1 MVTLLLALIYL
12 AFISLGLPDSLLGSA
27 WPQMHLDLGAQ
38 LSMEG
43 IISMLISCGTVISS
57 LFSEKIIY
65 KFGTGMISAVSTLLT
80 AVALFGFSVSGN
92 FYMLCFLAIPY
103 GLGAGAIDA
112 ALNNYVALHFASR
125 HMSWLHCFWGIG
137 AAVGPYVMGVA
148 MSLGKGWRGGYL
160 AISVIQLVLTIVLFA
175 ALPLWKIN
183 QEKNEESITEKKE
196 PKKLKEIFK
205 IKGVAF
211 VLIAFFC
218 YCAVEQTTGLWTSS
232 YFVINRGL
240 SNHTAASFVGLF
252 YIGITGGRFLS
263 GFIADKFGDK
273 KMIRLGICGIL
284 IGVVF
289 LLIPAN
295 QLFSS
300 YKMLKEIFPLIGLG
314 FVGFGCAP
322 IYPSVIHAT
331 PDNFGKENSQAII
344 GIQMAFAYMGVIIMP
359 ALFGII
365 SQYIT
370 IALFPIYI
378 MLITLVM
385 FIMSEK
391 MNKLKSKI

>member
-218 YCAVEQTTGLWTSS
+218 YCAVEQTTGLWASS

-263 GFIADKFGDK
+263 SFIADKFGDK

>member
-218 YCAVEQTTGLWTSS
+218 YCAVEQTTGLWASS

-370 IALFPIYI
+370 IAIFPIYI

>member
-175 ALPLWKIN
+175 ALPLCKIN

-218 YCAVEQTTGLWTSS
+218 YCAVEQTTGLWASS

>member
-218 YCAVEQTTGLWTSS
+218 YCAEEQTTGLWASS

>member
-92 FYMLCFLAIPY
+92 FYRLCFLAIPY

-218 YCAVEQTTGLWTSS
+218 YCAVEQTTGLWASS

>member
-183 QEKNEESITEKKE
+183 QEKNEESITKKKE

-218 YCAVEQTTGLWTSS
+218 YCAVEQTTGLWASS

>member
-160 AISVIQLVLTIVLFA
+160 AISVIQLALTIVLFA

-218 YCAVEQTTGLWTSS
+218 YCAVEQTTGLWASS

>member
-148 MSLGKGWRGGYL
+148 MSLGKGWRGGYF

-218 YCAVEQTTGLWTSS
+218 YCAVEQTTGLWASS

>member
-175 ALPLWKIN
+175 ELPLWKIN

-218 YCAVEQTTGLWTSS
+218 YCAVEQTTGLWASS

>member
-57 LFSEKIIY
+57 LLSEKIIY

-196 PKKLKEIFK
+196 PKKLKEMFK

-218 YCAVEQTTGLWTSS
+218 YCAVEQTTGLWASS

>member
-218 YCAVEQTTGLWTSS
+218 YCAVEQTTGLWASS

-295 QLFSS
+295 QLFPS

>member
-218 YCAVEQTTGLWTSS
+218 YCAVEQTTGLWASS

-284 IGVVF
+284 IEVVF

>member
-27 WPQMHLDLGAQ
+27 WPQMHVDLGAQ
-38 LSMEG
+38 RSMEG

-218 YCAVEQTTGLWTSS
+218 YCAVEQTTGLWASS

>member
-137 AAVGPYVMGVA
+137 AAVGPYVMGVV

-218 YCAVEQTTGLWTSS
+218 YCAVEQTTGLWASS

>member
-218 YCAVEQTTGLWTSS
+218 YCAVEQTTGLWASS

>member
-12 AFISLGLPDSLLGSA
+12 AFISLGLPNSLLGSA

-218 YCAVEQTTGLWTSS
+218 YCAVEQTTGLWASS